1 MRAYER
7 LLEYVKWPTASDPAA
22 DTCPSTEGQKPFGA
36 FLVKEM
42 QALGIADA
50 AMDDNGYVMGTI
62 PANQDKQGPV
72 LGFIAH
78 MDVSKDA
85 PSVDIKARIVKN
97 YDGGDIVL
105 NEAESIVM
113 GPDLF
118 ESLKKHVGEDLIVT
132 DGTTLLGGD
141 DKSGIAEI
149 LTMAEYLLTHPEI
162 PHGTIKIGFTPD
174 QEIGRGAD
182 LFDVKAFG
190 ADFAY
195 TVDGGPFDEV
205 VYETFNA
212 ASAEVLITGFGIH
225 PGSAKDK
232 MRNAA
237 QIAMEFHGLLPAA
250 QRPEHTEVYD
260 GFYHLTDMKG
270 HVESASLGY
279 IIRDHDREKLQQKI
293 DAMERSAAYLN
304 SKYPAGTVQ
313 LTIKHS
319 YLNMAEEIKKHWH
332 LIENAYKAV
341 EMQGGTPYTTPIRGG
356 TDGSRLSFMGLPCPN
371 LGTGGY
377 NAHGRMEYVSVQAM
391 DKCTQNL
398 INLVAIYAE

>member
-7 LLEYVKWPTASDPAA
+7 LLAYVKWETASDPAV
-22 DTCPSTEGQKPFGA
+22 DTCPSTEGQKAFGA
-36 FLVKEM
+36 FLVQEM
-42 QALGIADA
+42 QDMGITDA
-50 AMDDNGYVMGTI
+50 TMDDNGYVMGTI
-62 PANQDKQGPV
+62 PANCEKKGQV
-72 LGFIAH
+72 LGFVAH

-85 PSVDIKARIVKN
+85 PSVGIQARIVAG
-97 YDGGDIVL
+97 YGGGDIVL
-105 NEAESIVM
+105 NKKENIVM
-113 GPDLF
+113 RADQF
-118 ESLKKHVGEDLIVT
+118 ASLQKHIGEDLIVT

-141 DKSGIAEI
+141 DKAGIAEI

-162 PHGTIKIGFTPD
+162 PHGTVKIGFTPD
-174 QEIGRGAD
+174 EEIGRGAD

-237 QIAMEFHGLLPAA
+237 QIAMEFHSMLPPA
-250 QRPEHTEVYD
+250 QRPEHTEQYD
-260 GFYHLTDMKG
+260 GFFHLTDMKG

-279 IIRDHDREKLQQKI
+279 IVRDHDRAKLQEKI
-293 DAMERSAAYLN
+293 DTMEQIAAYLN
-304 SKYPAGTVQ
+304 SKYPADTVK

-319 YLNMAEEIKKHWH
+319 YLNMAGEIKKHWH

-341 EMQGGTPYTTPIRGG
+341 EMQGGTPYTTPTRGG
-356 TDGSRLSFMGLPCPN
+356 TDGSHLSFMGLPCPN
-371 LGTGGY
+371 LGTGGC
-377 NAHGRMEYVSVQAM
+377 NAHGRMEYVSVQEM

-398 INLVAIYAE
+398 INLVALYCV